1 MSLIFPHHFLCFLWE
16 TTAKSTS
23 TQRATQLNLDKF
35 RDIYRPIS
43 SILFSIE
50 IQVYLLF
57 PPELYIFQFNTS
69 AHLYIFEIPSFSFIL
84 YSFMFIS
91 LYFILSRSPYC
102 GHICKTKEQYALKQ
116 WPLPKP
122 LTVIKDETYSY
133 CYSILD
139 KKINNQEL
147 CGTFA
152 ELHDFW
158 CISIII
164 IIAIHTISFR
174 IYIDK

>member
-1 MSLIFPHHFLCFLWE
+1 MSRTI
-16 TTAKSTS
+16 
-23 TQRATQLNLDKF
+23 
-35 RDIYRPIS
+35 
-43 SILFSIE
+43 
-50 IQVYLLF
+50 
-57 PPELYIFQFNTS
+57 
-69 AHLYIFEIPSFSFIL
+69 
-84 YSFMFIS
+84 
-91 LYFILSRSPYC
+91 SPYC
-102 GHICKTKEQYALKQ
+102 GHIDKTKEQYALKQ

-122 LTVIKDETYSY
+122 LTAIKDETYSY

-158 CISIII
+158 CIIIIIII
-164 IIAIHTISFR
+164 IIAIHSISFS

>member
-1 MSLIFPHHFLCFLWE
+1 MRNNSSIYEYTKTNPV
-16 TTAKSTS
+16 
-23 TQRATQLNLDKF
+23 KF
-35 RDIYRPIS
+35 RWIAWSVSIVLFVVFYSLQKFKFRCYFHPGCKS
-43 SILFSIE
+43 SNL
-50 IQVYLLF
+50 
-57 PPELYIFQFNTS
+57 NTN
-69 AHLYIFEIPSFSFIL
+69 AYFHIFEIPSFSFIL

-91 LYFILSRSPYC
+91 LYFILSRTISPYC
-102 GHICKTKEQYALKQ
+102 GHIDKTKEQYALKQ

-122 LTVIKDETYSY
+122 LTAIKDETYSY

-139 KKINNQEL
+139 KKINNQKL

-152 ELHDFW
+152 ESHDFW

-164 IIAIHTISFR
+164 IAIHSISFR